1 MKEEIT
7 VPDSVINPT
16 KCPFL
21 GTHKDPAV
29 FVDTPSRSNFC
40 HKSDPGAIP
49 SASLQKKICLSSV
62 YKECPIYVK
71 PGKGRI
77 PEDLRWKSPLALNS
91 SLATWITV
99 PILLSGFLILFV
111 VLGVKANWW
120 RSIPVTGIISTTAT
134 PSLSPMMTA
143 TLPGA
148 VPVGGL
154 PPMDLPITSTPTGTL
169 TATSTPT
176 RVPFFFWLFGPTR
189 TPSPGFGGG
198 NPLGSSL
205 TPTAT
210 PTPTPTRTPTPT
222 HTYTPTPTFT
232 RTPTGTLTIT
242 PTPTPTL
249 TPTPTTSTIPTDTLT
264 PTNTLIPTATL
275 FPSDTL
281 TPTITNTPKP
291 TNTPKATN
299 TPKFTKHPTET
310 PTEIPTETP
319 TP

>member
-21 GTHKDPAV
+21 GTQKDPTV

-40 HKSDPGAIP
+40 HKSEPGAIP

-77 PEDLRWKSPLALNS
+77 PEDLRWKSALALNS

-99 PILLSGFLILFV
+99 PILLSGILILFV

-120 RSIPVTGIISTTAT
+120 RPIPVTGLITMTAT
-134 PSLSPMMTA
+134 PSLSPVMTS

-148 VPVGGL
+148 APVGAL

-176 RVPFFFWLFGPTR
+176 KVPFFFWLFGPTR
-189 TPSPGFGGG
+189 TPKHRHRRGKPPGEFVDTDVT
-198 NPLGSSL
+198 PLPRVRSRQRL
-205 TPTAT
+205 RLP
-210 PTPTPTRTPTPT
+210 PPELLRV
-222 HTYTPTPTFT
+222 
-232 RTPTGTLTIT
+232 R
-242 PTPTPTL
+242 
-249 TPTPTTSTIPTDTLT
+249 
-264 PTNTLIPTATL
+264 
-275 FPSDTL
+275 
-281 TPTITNTPKP
+281 
-291 TNTPKATN
+291 
-299 TPKFTKHPTET
+299 
-310 PTEIPTETP
+310 
-319 TP
+319 